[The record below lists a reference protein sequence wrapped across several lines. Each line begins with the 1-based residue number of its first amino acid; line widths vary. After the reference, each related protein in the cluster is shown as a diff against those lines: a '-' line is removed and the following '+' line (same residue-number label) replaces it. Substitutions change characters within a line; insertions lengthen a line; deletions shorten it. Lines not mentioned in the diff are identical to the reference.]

1 MTDIFVLNAVLIKL
15 FEIKEI
21 FTVVSCIKTSG
32 VEVNFAPPKKLG
44 CSGYFEAMA
53 IFVLTGLWP
62 VLDAHARKHVAAFV
76 LCICAP
82 IIIINT

>member
-1 MTDIFVLNAVLIKL
+1 MTDIFVLNTMLIQL

-21 FTVVSCIKTSG
+21 FSVMNCIKTSG

-44 CSGYFEAMA
+44 CSGYFEAMG

-62 VLDAHARKHVAAFV
+62 VWDAQARNMLQH
-76 LCICAP
+76 LCCAVGHQ
-82 IIIINT
+82 